1 MGFRLGES
9 EGPGIGVV
17 MAEIVDAA
25 ELVIA
30 WLRTFYVVPGFSLY
44 LLMQLMIWATA
55 GGVVLWFALDRFG
68 TG

>member
-1 MGFRLGES
+1 MT
-9 EGPGIGVV
+9 

-30 WLRTFYVVPGFSLY
+30 WLRTFYVIPGFSLY

-55 GGVVLWFALDRFG
+55 GGVVLWFALERFG